1 MRAMAADSPATL
13 ASSVAVGEVL
23 AGKYRVESIIGEG
36 GMGLVVCAM
45 HLQLEHR
52 VAIKFLRSSVLGDD
66 QVTARFSRE
75 AKAAAKIRSEY
86 VARVLDVGVLE
97 NGAPY
102 IVMEYLEGIDL
113 RRTLRERGA
122 LGPEEAA
129 GYVLQACEA
138 IAEAHAVGI
147 IHRDLKPANLFL
159 ARQSSGELKVKVLD
173 FGISKDIGA
182 SAQGLTTSHTLMGTP
197 YYMSPEQLTSPKE
210 VDPRTDIWS
219 LGIILFELLTGQP
232 PYRGGNLPEVVAAV
246 LRSEPPSHRLPEGT
260 PESIRKVI
268 DRCLLHSLS
277 GRYQNVSELVA
288 DLAVVCPLQGQASS
302 ARISGALH
310 LVAQGEA
317 ARRLREDAHAPA
329 HEVEKAGLDSD
340 RPTKNARLLSGE
352 TPNSWQVPSMVALMT
367 AKVGKYRFAAI
378 GAASALAGLL
388 TLAGARVAYVHM
400 AAPRDAVAPALPS
413 QVMET
418 VRPPEEAKVPPDAAP
433 AVVSTAVPAVVPP
446 IVPAASSGR
455 HRPTAPPAPRV
466 ARAASVASAAKVSQA
481 SKVPPPVSAPVNAL
495 DIPIK

>member
-1 MRAMAADSPATL
+1 MTSDSPAAL
-13 ASSVAVGEVL
+13 ASSVAVGEVV

-97 NGAPY
+97 NAAPY

-122 LGPEEAA
+122 LRPEEAA

-182 SAQGLTTSHTLMGTP
+182 LAQGLTTSHTLMGTP
-197 YYMSPEQLTSPKE
+197 YYMSPEQLTSPKD
-210 VDPRTDIWS
+210 VDARTDIWS

-232 PYRGGNLPEVVAAV
+232 PYRGSNLPEVVASV
-246 LRSEPPSHRLPEGT
+246 LRSEPPSNRLPEGV

-268 DRCLLHSLS
+268 DRCLVHSLK
-277 GRYQNVSELVA
+277 GRYQSISELVA
-288 DLAVVCPLQGQASS
+288 DLAEVCPLQGQASS

-310 LVAQGEA
+310 LMAQGEA
-317 ARRLREDAHAPA
+317 ARRQLRDGPDAPTQD
-329 HEVEKAGLDSD
+329 VVKAGFGSD
-340 RPTKNARLLSGE
+340 RPTKNARGLSDD
-352 TPNSWQVPSMVALMT
+352 TPNSWQAPSLVALMS
-367 AKVGKYRFAAI
+367 AKVGNHRYAAF
-378 GAASALAGLL
+378 GAAFALSAVLAFVGVRAADVL
-388 TLAGARVAYVHM
+388 M
-400 AAPRDAVAPALPS
+400 AAPDHPVAASPALPSHAVNVIKADEESIAPQPVAVAPALS
-413 QVMET
+413 
-418 VRPPEEAKVPPDAAP
+418 A
-433 AVVSTAVPAVVPP
+433 AVPS
-446 IVPAASSGR
+446 ASAW
-455 HRPTAPPAPRV
+455 RPRRIAPPRPVARV
-466 ARAASVASAAKVSQA
+466 AAVASAASA
-481 SKVPPPVSAPVNAL
+481 SPKSTVTPAVGAPVNAL